1 MIQESFGLLARVFYH
16 VVRWFEMILVKDNFD
31 RYLLYGLFIVLTY
44 NFLLDPLLRRS
55 FSGGSDHASK
65 KGGNQTKSKPSD
77 KMSDKN

>member
-1 MIQESFGLLARVFYH
+1 MIKESFILISQVFYH
-16 VVRWFEMILVKDNFD
+16 VIRWFEIILAKDNFD

-65 KGGNQTKSKPSD
+65 RGQSD
-77 KMSDKN
+77 KV